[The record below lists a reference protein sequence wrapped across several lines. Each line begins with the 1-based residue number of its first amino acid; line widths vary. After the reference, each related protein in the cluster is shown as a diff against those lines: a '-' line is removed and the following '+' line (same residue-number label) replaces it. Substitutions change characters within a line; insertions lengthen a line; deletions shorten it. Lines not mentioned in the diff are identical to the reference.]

1 MIITINISSGG
12 DTNAISKSETFDNI
26 TKHFSP
32 PIQSYGVTV
41 STTVFGAV
49 GPSSNLGKTTATPIK
64 CFKLFNLLNFN

>member
-1 MIITINISSGG
+1 MVTINISSGG
-12 DTNAISKSETFDNI
+12 DANVNSKSETHDDV